1 MQINRY
7 FYYWYGHFNNYCF
20 NLVVKMDITFLFKI
34 AGIGLIVAVLQQML
48 SKAGREEFA
57 TLTVLTG
64 IIVII
69 AMMVPQ
75 LTSVF
80 DEIKSIFNL

>member
-1 MQINRY
+1 
-7 FYYWYGHFNNYCF
+7 
-20 NLVVKMDITFLFKI
+20 MDITFLFKI

-80 DEIKSIFNL
+80 DEIKSIFDL

>member
-1 MQINRY
+1 
-7 FYYWYGHFNNYCF
+7 
-20 NLVVKMDITFLFKI
+20 MDITFLFKI

-48 SKAGREEFA
+48 SKTGREEFA

-69 AMMVPQ
+69 AMLVPQ
-75 LTSVF
+75 ISSVF
-80 DEIKSIFNL
+80 NELKSIFNL

>member
-1 MQINRY
+1 
-7 FYYWYGHFNNYCF
+7 
-20 NLVVKMDITFLFKI
+20 MDIAFLFKI

-48 SKAGREEFA
+48 SKTGREEFA

-69 AMMVPQ
+69 AMLVPQ
-75 LTSVF
+75 ISDVF
-80 DEIKSIFNL
+80 SEIKNIFDL

>member
-1 MQINRY
+1 
-7 FYYWYGHFNNYCF
+7 
-20 NLVVKMDITFLFKI
+20 MDITFLFKI

-57 TLTVLTG
+57 TMTVLTG

-69 AMMVPQ
+69 AMLVPQ
-75 LTSVF
+75 LSSVF
-80 DEIKSIFNL
+80 DEIKSIFDL

>member
-1 MQINRY
+1 
-7 FYYWYGHFNNYCF
+7 
-20 NLVVKMDITFLFKI
+20 MDITFLFKI

-69 AMMVPQ
+69 AMMIPQ
-75 LTSVF
+75 LSSVF
-80 DEIKSIFNL
+80 DEIKSIFDL

>member
-1 MQINRY
+1 
-7 FYYWYGHFNNYCF
+7 
-20 NLVVKMDITFLFKI
+20 MDITFLFKI

-69 AMMVPQ
+69 AMIIPQ
-75 LTSVF
+75 LSEVF
-80 DEIKSIFNL
+80 EKIESIFSL

>member
-1 MQINRY
+1 
-7 FYYWYGHFNNYCF
+7 
-20 NLVVKMDITFLFKI
+20 MDITFLFKI
-34 AGIGLIVAVLQQML
+34 AAIGLIVAVLQQML

-69 AMMVPQ
+69 AMLIPQ
-75 LTSVF
+75 LSSVF
-80 DEIKSIFNL
+80 DEITSIFNL

>member
-1 MQINRY
+1 
-7 FYYWYGHFNNYCF
+7 
-20 NLVVKMDITFLFKI
+20 MDITFLFKI

-48 SKAGREEFA
+48 SKTGREEFA

-69 AMMVPQ
+69 AMLVPQ
-75 LTSVF
+75 ISSVF
-80 DEIKSIFNL
+80 DELKSIFNL

>member
-1 MQINRY
+1 
-7 FYYWYGHFNNYCF
+7 
-20 NLVVKMDITFLFKI
+20 MDITFLFKI

-48 SKAGREEFA
+48 SKTGREEFA

-69 AMMVPQ
+69 AMLVPQ
-75 LTSVF
+75 VSSVF
-80 DEIKSIFNL
+80 DELKSIFNL

>member
-1 MQINRY
+1 
-7 FYYWYGHFNNYCF
+7 
-20 NLVVKMDITFLFKI
+20 MDITFLFKI

-69 AMMVPQ
+69 AMIIPQ
-75 LTSVF
+75 LLSVF
-80 DEIKSIFNL
+80 DEIKSIFDL